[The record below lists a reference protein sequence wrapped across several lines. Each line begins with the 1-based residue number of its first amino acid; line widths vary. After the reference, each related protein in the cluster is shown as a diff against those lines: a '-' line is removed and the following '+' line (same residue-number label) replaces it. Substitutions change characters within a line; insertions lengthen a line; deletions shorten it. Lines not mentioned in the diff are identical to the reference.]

1 MNVRGDNQPGLS
13 GHMLAHVPEGR
24 VRLSA
29 GTRVVRQGLEESDGI
44 LAKTRLLAG
53 AGGCGCQQQSHET
66 FNIYSKKSQ
75 SNIHAL
81 KNKTLY

>member
-1 MNVRGDNQPGLS
+1 MNVCGDNQPGLS
-13 GHMLAHVPEGR
+13 SHMLAHVPEGR

-29 GTRVVRQGLEESDGI
+29 GTIVVRQGLEEGEGI

-75 SNIHAL
+75 FNIHAL
-81 KNKTLY
+81 RNKILY